1 MAEAAEPDGRDDY
14 AARWCATMAPRT
26 GDVRQELTIEAA
38 EYLGISAEEAARRVE
53 RSGDDFPEEW
63 RRLVSDPTDAAQ
75 LTRFYNESK
84 SELFEQIAWH
94 ATEPIHRRSFICSE
108 LASNRWGRDFLDY
121 GSGIGSNAI
130 VFGLAGFRVTLADIA
145 DPLLGFA
152 RWRCERRGLK
162 VRTIDLKRQR
172 LERDRFDVVTCF
184 DVLEHVPKP
193 LRALRQ
199 IRAALRPGGLFFVYA
214 PFGHDPVR
222 PMHVVHDSS
231 TFSHMRALGFELK
244 KNWAGAFP
252 PDIRAHYIYER
263 VQRSSAGRVG
273 YYVRDRW
280 LTGRAGDSVAKAIR
294 AFRRTHDSRVAVHKP
309 PGD

>member
-1 MAEAAEPDGRDDY
+1 MSGTENDAADDY
-14 AARWCATMAPRT
+14 SARWRAAIAPRT
-26 GDVRQELTIEAA
+26 GDVRHELTLEAA
-38 EYLGISAEEAARRVE
+38 EYLGISVEEAARRVD
-53 RSGDDFPEEW
+53 RSGDDFPDEW
-63 RRLVSDPTDAAQ
+63 KRLVSDPTDAAQ
-75 LTRFYNESK
+75 LTRFYNESR
-84 SELFEQIAWH
+84 SELFEQICWH

-108 LASNRWGRDFLDY
+108 LASRRWGRDFLDY
-121 GSGIGSNAI
+121 GSGIGSNAL

-172 LERDRFDVVTCF
+172 LERDRYDVITCF

-199 IRAALRPGGLFFVYA
+199 MRGALRPGGLFFVYA

-222 PMHVVHDSS
+222 PMHVVHNSS
-231 TFSHMRALGFELK
+231 VFQHMRSLGFELRQD
-244 KNWAGAFP
+244 WAHVFP

-263 VQRSSAGRVG
+263 VRRSPAGRLG
-273 YYVRDRW
+273 YYVRDKW
-280 LTGRAGDSVAKAIR
+280 LTGRAGDSVAR
-294 AFRRTHDSRVAVHKP
+294 AVRALKRQAGDSSSAR
-309 PGD
+309 

>member
-1 MAEAAEPDGRDDY
+1 MAGAAETPAGDDY
-14 AARWCATMAPRT
+14 AARWRAAMAPRT
-26 GDVRQELTIEAA
+26 GDVRHELTLEAA
-38 EYLGISAEEAARRVE
+38 EYLGISAEEAVRRVE

-63 RRLVSDPTDAAQ
+63 KRLVSDPTDAAQ

-108 LASNRWGRDFLDY
+108 LASRRWGRDFLDY

-152 RWRCERRGLK
+152 RWRCERRGLR

-172 LERDRFDVVTCF
+172 PERDGYDVVTCF
-184 DVLEHVPKP
+184 DVLEHVPRP
-193 LRALRQ
+193 LRAVRR
-199 IRAALRPGGLFFVYA
+199 IRAALRPGGLFFVFA

-222 PMHVVHDSS
+222 PMHVVHDASV
-231 TFSHMRALGFELK
+231 FMHMRSLGFEL
-244 KNWAGAFP
+244 NSECANAFP
-252 PDIRAHYIYER
+252 PDICAHYVYER
-263 VQRSSAGRVG
+263 VRRSPVGRLG

-280 LTGRAGDSVAKAIR
+280 MTGPTGESFARAVR
-294 AFRRTHDSRVAVHKP
+294 AVRRTMRDTSPVP
-309 PGD
+309 